1 MFVIIETTTN
11 DIKIANLIS
20 KTLLDKQLSPCVQ
33 TIKNV
38 ISSYLWK
45 NKVLTDNEI
54 ILRIKA
60 NSNNYDEIT
69 NIIKTLHNYDNP
81 ELISYKFN
89 ILLNEYK
96 TWFSDSSI

>member
-11 DIKIANLIS
+11 DIKTANLIS

-38 ISSYLWK
+38 ISSYVWQ

-54 ILRIKA
+54 IIRIKA
-60 NSNNYDEIT
+60 SSNNYDKIT

-89 ILLNEYK
+89 ILSNEYK
-96 TWFSDSSI
+96 TWFLDSSI